1 MPSLALVTGASSG
14 IGEVFARKLAAR
26 GFNLVLV
33 ARRRDRLEALVRE
46 LTAAHGIHA
55 EVLQA
60 DLADDKGLRAVEAR
74 IEAADALELLVNNA
88 GFGSLGLFHR
98 NEIAEQD
105 RMHRLHVLATMRLTH
120 AALRGM
126 VARRKGAIINVS
138 SVAGFMTAPG
148 SVSYCATKH
157 WMNVFT
163 EGLYMELRNL
173 GSPVRVQ
180 ALCPGFTVTEFHDKF
195 EYDRTSVPRLLWL
208 KADYV
213 VEGSLRGLERGTLF
227 VVPSLRYRIVVAV
240 LRLLP
245 RGLARFLA
253 VRRQRRFRRI

>member
-14 IGEVFARKLAAR
+14 IGRVFAQRLASR
-26 GFNLVLV
+26 GFDLVLV
-33 ARRRDRLEALVRE
+33 ARRKELLASLGRE
-46 LTAAHGIHA
+46 LTAAHGIRV

-60 DLADDKGLRAVEAR
+60 DLADDAGLKAVEAR
-74 IEAADALELLVNNA
+74 IEAADTLDLLVNNA
-88 GFGSLGLFHR
+88 GFGSMGLFHR
-98 NEIAEQD
+98 NEIAGQD

-126 VARRKGAIINVS
+126 VPRRKGAIINVS

-148 SVSYCATKH
+148 SVSYSATKH

-173 GSPVRVQ
+173 RSPVTVQ
-180 ALCPGFTVTEFHDKF
+180 ALCPGFTVTEFHDRID
-195 EYDRTSVPRLLWL
+195 YDRTSVPRMLWL
-208 KADYV
+208 RADFV
-213 VEGSLRGLERGTLF
+213 VDASLRGLERGTLF
-227 VVPSLRYRIVVAV
+227 VIPGLRYKLVVAV
-240 LRLLP
+240 LKLLP

-253 VRRQRRFRRI
+253 IRRQRRFRRI